1 MLQPHAW
8 HALLDGIE
16 QGKEDVTPLEV
27 DVGTEGRRADA
38 DRAGAGESRARALS
52 LLALSL
58 SALSWSALRW

>member
-1 MLQPHAW
+1 MLQS

-27 DVGTEGRRADA
+27 DVGTEGRRANA

-52 LLALSL
+52 WL
-58 SALSWSALRW
+58 ALRW